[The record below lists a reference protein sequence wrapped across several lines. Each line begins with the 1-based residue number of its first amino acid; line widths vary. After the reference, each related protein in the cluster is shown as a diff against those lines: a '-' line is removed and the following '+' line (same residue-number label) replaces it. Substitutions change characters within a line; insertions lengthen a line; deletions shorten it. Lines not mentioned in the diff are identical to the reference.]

1 MQLFEAKGYY
11 FVFTIKLQSNEKTLS
26 TSVQDL
32 TNLYKQKD
40 LKLNL
45 SRVSGV
51 KLCSKQLFG
60 EGYRAD
66 LIYLTA
72 CFSDSLSSLLGCALE
87 KSDLCILHRL
97 HLAD

>member
-1 MQLFEAKGYY
+1 MQLFEANGYY
-11 FVFTIKLQSNEKTLS
+11 FVFMIKLQSNKNIFNISL
-26 TSVQDL
+26 QDI
-32 TNLYKQKD
+32 TNLYKQQED

-51 KLCSKQLFG
+51 KTLFKWLFG

-72 CFSDSLSSLLGCALE
+72 CFSDTLSS
-87 KSDLCILHRL
+87 
-97 HLAD
+97 